1 MTALD
6 ELLAR
11 AVNDLRALGHEAAL
25 VGGLAVSARAEPR
38 FTRDIDLAVA
48 VADDRKAEALVNAL
62 ALRGY
67 RVVAVVEQ
75 ETTGRMA
82 TVRLENR
89 ATPGVIVDLLLATT
103 GIEPEVVREAEVL
116 RVAGGIQMRVAAI
129 GHLIAL
135 KVLSTDDRRRPQDR
149 IDLKTLFAVASPTD
163 LQLAVASLRQITDRG
178 CHRGRDLPS
187 LFEQLRH
194 ELTG

>member
-6 ELLAR
+6 DLLAR
-11 AVNDLRALGHEAAL
+11 AVADLRALGHEPAL

-38 FTRDIDLAVA
+38 FTRDLDLAVA

-89 ATPGVIVDLLLATT
+89 ATPGIIVDLLLATT
-103 GIEPEVVREAEVL
+103 GIEAEIVRDAEVL
-116 RVAGGIQMRVAAI
+116 RVAAGVQMRVAAI

-135 KVLSTDDRRRPQDR
+135 KVLSADDRRRPQDR
-149 IDLKTLFAVASPTD
+149 IDLKALFAVAGPAD
-163 LQLAVASLRQITDRG
+163 VQLAVASLRLITDRG
-178 CHRGRDLPS
+178 CHRGRDLQS
-187 LFEQLRH
+187 LFEQWRR
-194 ELTG
+194 ELAG